1 MGTKRALAL
10 GLALVLA
17 LAVTKLD
24 AQDTVRNSINN
35 RARRVRV
42 RVPLVST
49 TEAPPTLPE
58 APSTGARRTRVRLVS
73 RQRQGGQGN
82 SESSSDAGFNP
93 RGRGGDRN
101 QLTRNENVDGGDRRD
116 TGNGR
121 TS

>member
-1 MGTKRALAL
+1 MGTKRAIAL
-10 GLALVLA
+10 VLALVLA
-17 LAVTKLD
+17 LAVTNLD

-49 TEAPPTLPE
+49 TEAPPVLPE

-73 RQRQGGQGN
+73 RQRQNGQG
-82 SESSSDAGFNP
+82 SGDSSSDAGFNP

>member
-1 MGTKRALAL
+1 MGTKRAMAL
-10 GLALVLA
+10 VLALVLA
-17 LAVTKLD
+17 LAVTNLD

-49 TEAPPTLPE
+49 TEAPPILPE

-73 RQRQGGQGN
+73 RQRQSGQGN
-82 SESSSDAGFNP
+82 SDTSSDAGFNP

>member
-1 MGTKRALAL
+1 MGTKRAMAL
-10 GLALVLA
+10 VLALVLA
-17 LAVTKLD
+17 LAVTNLD

-49 TEAPPTLPE
+49 TEAPPILPE

-73 RQRQGGQGN
+73 RQRQNGQGN
-82 SESSSDAGFNP
+82 GDSSSDAGFNP
-93 RGRGGDRN
+93 RERGGDRN

>member
-1 MGTKRALAL
+1 MGTKRAMAL
-10 GLALVLA
+10 VLALVLA
-17 LAVTKLD
+17 LAVTNLD

-49 TEAPPTLPE
+49 TETPPILPE

-73 RQRQGGQGN
+73 RQRQNGQGN
-82 SESSSDAGFNP
+82 SDSSSDAGFNP